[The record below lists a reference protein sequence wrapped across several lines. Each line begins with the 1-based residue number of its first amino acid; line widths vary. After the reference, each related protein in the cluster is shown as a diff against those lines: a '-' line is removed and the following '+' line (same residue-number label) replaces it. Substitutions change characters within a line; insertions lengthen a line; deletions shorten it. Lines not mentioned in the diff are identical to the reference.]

1 MADGVA
7 AADALDEL
15 YPATVALWHAAAE
28 GRLEAVSWREVQRRQ
43 TGQMGLLKRLDDD
56 DAQRA
61 IRLCCS
67 DQRCLRQVHWLL
79 DEGVVADAS
88 GSGPA
93 PCAEPCSLLTSFCRE
108 VIGWRRGEEVADGAL
123 LRAFVELAGEA

>member
-1 MADGVA
+1 MARGAAPTDRPDGPAQASRRRRRA
-7 AADALDEL
+7 ARD
-15 YPATVALWHAAAE
+15 PT
-28 GRLEAVSWREVQRRQ
+28 
-43 TGQMGLLKRLDDD
+43 LLH
-56 DAQRA
+56 
-61 IRLCCS
+61 